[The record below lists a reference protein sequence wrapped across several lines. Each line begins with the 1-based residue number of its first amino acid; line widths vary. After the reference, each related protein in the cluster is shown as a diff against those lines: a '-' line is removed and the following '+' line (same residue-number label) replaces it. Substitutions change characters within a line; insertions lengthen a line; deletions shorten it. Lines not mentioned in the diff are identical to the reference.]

1 MQEMQNHSRSVKD
14 ESVIAV
20 NVRKAALYIG
30 VLLLVVLLDQITK
43 LLIVNNFALKESKPL
58 IEGVLHFTY
67 ILNEGAAFGM
77 LSDHRWI
84 FIVLSTVAVLGIGTC
99 LVLRSKK
106 IGTLY
111 GIALA
116 MVVGGGVGNMIDRL
130 WNGETFGDGAVI
142 DFIDFCA
149 FPNLWSWIFNIADAA
164 VCVGAGLIVLAV
176 IIDEVKEARRKKAV
190 QVAPAASQGEPA
202 SAPEIAPSQT
212 SAPETDV
219 PPSEDENH
227 DTNDHRLS

>member
-1 MQEMQNHSRSVKD
+1 MQNHSRSVKD

-20 NVRKAALYIG
+20 NVKKAALYIG

-43 LLIVNNFALKESKPL
+43 LIVINNFQYGESKPL

-77 LSDHRWI
+77 LADHRWI
-84 FIVLSTVAVLGIGTC
+84 FIVLSTVAVLGIGAY

-106 IGTLY
+106 IGTLW

-130 WNGETFGDGAVI
+130 WNGETFGSGAVI
-142 DFIDFCA
+142 DFIDFRA

-164 VCVGAGLIVLAV
+164 VCIGAGLIVLAV
-176 IIDEVKEARRKKAV
+176 ILDEVKEARRKKAEKS
-190 QVAPAASQGEPA
+190 PATTVETSDP
-202 SAPEIAPSQT
+202 APS
-212 SAPETDV
+212 E
-219 PPSEDENH
+219 EERH
-227 DTNDHRLS
+227 D